1 MSRLQTV
8 LGNITFQSPFILA
21 SAPPTRTGEMI
32 ARAFAVGWDA
42 AVTKTICLNYDRMI
56 DVSPRIVKV
65 NGGLKNIELISPVS
79 PEKWAEDI
87 RFLKKKFPQKTVI
100 ASISAEADNIAG
112 WQKLTLMMQEA
123 GTDALELNFS
133 CPHGL
138 PEMGMGNTCSDI
150 PELAENITKCV
161 KDVATIPVWAKLSPN
176 VTNIKHLAK
185 LCEKAGADGISAIN
199 TVKGFA
205 GIDIETGMP
214 KMNVNGSSTCGGL
227 SGSII
232 KPIALKAVADIAL
245 AVNCPIS
252 GMGGIRNWQD
262 SLEFVMLGST
272 TVQICTEV
280 MLNGYGIIHGLK
292 KGMESY
298 LDWHCIKS
306 LQDVCGKSLKYLKNH
321 SALDNSF
328 KLLPQINTE
337 KCVKC
342 GKCCISCNDAGFQA
356 ISMKSGNFP
365 VVDSLKCTGCGLCYA
380 VCPTCGCLEL
390 VENASI
396 S

>member
-1 MSRLQTV
+1 MSRLQTIS
-8 LGNITFQSPFILA
+8 GGITFLSSFILA

-32 ARAFAVGWDA
+32 AKAFNEGWDG

-79 PEKWAEDI
+79 AEKWAEDI
-87 RFLKKKFPQKTVI
+87 RLLKKNFPQKIVI

-112 WQKLTLMMQEA
+112 WQKLTLMMQKA
-123 GTDALELNFS
+123 GADVLELNFS

-150 PELAENITKCV
+150 PELAANIVKSV
-161 KDVATIPVWAKLSPN
+161 KDVANIPVWAKLSPN
-176 VTNIKHLAK
+176 VTSIKHLAK
-185 LCEKAGADGISAIN
+185 LCVKAGTDGISAIN

-214 KMNVNGSSTCGGL
+214 KMNVNGGSAYGGL

-232 KPIALKAVADIAL
+232 KPIALKAVSDIAL
-245 AVNCPIS
+245 AVDCPIS

-262 SLEFVMLGST
+262 GMEFVLLGAST
-272 TVQICTEV
+272 LQICTEV

-298 LDWHCIKS
+298 FDRHGIKS

-328 KLLPQINTE
+328 RLIPHINSE

-342 GKCCISCNDAGFQA
+342 GKCSISCHDAGFQA
-356 ISMKSGNFP
+356 ISIKSDNFP
-365 VVDSLKCTGCGLCYA
+365 VVDRLKCTGCGLCHA
-380 VCPTCGCLEL
+380 VCPVVGCLEL